1 MDEGV
6 GVNGR
11 VQVRVGG
18 RDVVMIGS
26 NQFGSGCVRGRVRC
40 GGRGR
45 CSGYIS
51 FAR

>member
-6 GVNGR
+6 GVNGS
-11 VQVRVGG
+11 VQVKVGW

-26 NQFGSGCVRGRVRC
+26 NQFGSGCVRGQVRC
-40 GGRGR
+40 GGGGR
-45 CSGYIS
+45 CSGFIG